1 MNRMKISGA
10 QVMLIGLSHQAKA
23 ASNGLFPF

>member
-10 QVMLIGLSHQAKA
+10 PVMLIGLSGQVKA
-23 ASNGLFPF
+23 ASNGVFPF